1 MGVVGGYEGGS
12 RVGSRGVSRV
22 MLSFMELNCVSWW
35 AMGLWKAVGDCR
47 RGIGVYGKRGGCGWD
62 LGICGQQLGDMGL

>member
-1 MGVVGGYEGGS
+1 MGVWG
-12 RVGSRGVSRV
+12 
-22 MLSFMELNCVSWW
+22 FMELNCVSRW

-62 LGICGQQLGDMGL
+62 LGICGEQLGDMGL